1 MVDLKT
7 TLTHCFEQSFSNSW
21 GAMDREGPIEKS
33 SFMVVPISEDAFT
46 VPIFALSSFM
56 NNLTCD
62 NIGEAKT
69 LAVNLYNLGYK
80 ASYKSL
86 DSNIRSTFKIA
97 FSHSHLIKL
106 ASYSPSQ
113 TFYST
118 YGAIFDK
125 DFQPIMMLLWQL
137 EKIPQ
142 DEGDWP
148 LKYTFVKPMLW
159 IAPKVFVNKDT
170 AVERYIINKI
180 LPTILDINYIARP
193 RIISDRIRKF
203 IYPSDRGYID
213 TVKVEIDKCPY
224 KFKETDVP
232 SISTTNENLLKV
244 ALDNIEEV
252 VQ

>member
-21 GAMDREGPIEKS
+21 GAMNKEDPIEKS
-33 SFMVVPISEDAFT
+33 SFMIVPISEDTFT
-46 VPIFALSSFM
+46 VPVFALSSFM
-56 NNLTCD
+56 GSLTCD
-62 NIGEAKT
+62 NMEEAKT
-69 LAVNLYNLGYK
+69 LAISLYNLGYK
-80 ASYKSL
+80 AAYKSL
-86 DSNIRSTFKIA
+86 DCNVRSTFKVS
-97 FSHSHLIKL
+97 FSHSRLIKL
-106 ASYSPSQ
+106 VSYSPSL

-125 DFQPIMMLLWQL
+125 DFQPIMMLQWQL

-148 LKYTFVKPMLW
+148 FKYTFVKPILW
-159 IAPKVFVNKDT
+159 IDPKVFVCKDT

-193 RIISDRIRKF
+193 RIISDKIRKF